1 MKIIKPAICGTLESS
16 DVQIIVCP
24 NEGNGIEVE
33 LTSVVQA
40 IFGDAILET
49 VHQVL
54 REFDIKD
61 ALITLVDK
69 GALDCVLRSRMQT
82 VLLRA
87 SGETYDWSKEDTPCQ
102 KAD

>member
-1 MKIIKPAICGTLESS
+1 MKINKTAICGTLESS
-16 DVQIIVCP
+16 DVQITVFP

-40 IFGDAILET
+40 IFGDTILLT

-54 REFDIKD
+54 KEFDIKD
-61 ALITLVDK
+61 VLVKLVDK
-69 GALDCVLRSRMQT
+69 GALDCVLRARMQA

-87 SGETYDWSKEDTPCQ
+87 SGEKYDWSREDL
-102 KAD
+102 